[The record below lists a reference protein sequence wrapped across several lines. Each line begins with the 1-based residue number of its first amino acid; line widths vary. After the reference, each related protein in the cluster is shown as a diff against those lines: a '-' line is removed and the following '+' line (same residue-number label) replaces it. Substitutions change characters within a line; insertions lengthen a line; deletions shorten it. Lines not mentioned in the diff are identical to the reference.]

1 MQSIVSKG
9 ISEEEAKARPENL
22 APILWQVGH
31 IAYYEALLVAQV
43 EGGEADVPA
52 VYEELF
58 KQGSGGGGE
67 FPPFAEVVEQ
77 LKRSQ
82 DATLRL
88 VERDLD
94 APLAGEPLYTTL
106 GGALLFT
113 HYHRGYHLGKIMT
126 LRGLLG
132 KERVF

>member
-1 MQSIVSKG
+1 MQSVVSKG
-9 ISEEEAKARPENL
+9 ISEEEAVARPQDL
-22 APILWQVGH
+22 APILWQIGH
-31 IAYYEALLVAQV
+31 IAYYEALLAAEV
-43 EGGEADVPA
+43 EGGEADVPEN
-52 VYEELF
+52 YGDLF
-58 KQGSGGGGE
+58 KQGSEGAGE
-67 FPPFAEVVEQ
+67 FPPLAEVVEQ

-82 DATLRL
+82 AATLRL
-88 VERDLD
+88 LDGDLD

-132 KERVF
+132 KEPLF